1 MFEGIFSCM
10 IVFHGNIST
19 AEGEKMMLK
28 TGVSGVGVEFAATR
42 DSVPCRS
49 TF

>member
-19 AEGEKMMLK
+19 AEGEKMMLEI
-28 TGVSGVGVEFAATR
+28 GVGVEFATTR
-42 DSVPCRS
+42 DSVSCRS
-49 TF
+49 SF